1 MSMGLKDLE
10 LNAVFQ
16 QNDEWWIAYIEELPG
31 VNTQGKTLEEAR
43 ANLDEALHEMLEIN
57 RAESH
62 KDIKPGA
69 VRERIFLKAS

>member
-1 MSMGLKDLE
+1 MGLKDLE

-16 QNDEWWIAYIEELPG
+16 QTEQCWIAYIEELPG

-57 RAESH
+57 RSESH
-62 KDIKPGA
+62 AKLEPGA
-69 VRERIFLKAS
+69 VRERISLKAS

>member
-1 MSMGLKDLE
+1 MSLRDLE

-16 QNDEWWIAYIEELPG
+16 QTDEWWIAYIEELPG

-43 ANLDEALHEMLEIN
+43 SNLDEALHEMLEIN
-57 RAESH
+57 RSEAHS
-62 KDIKPGA
+62 KIDPKA

>member
-1 MSMGLKDLE
+1 MSLKDLE

-16 QNDEWWIAYIEELPG
+16 QTEDWWIAYIEELPG

-43 ANLDEALHEMLEIN
+43 TNLDEALHEMLEIN

-62 KDIKPGA
+62 SKIDPKA